1 MSFMKKSDKP
11 LVVFLGPAH
20 PYRGGIASFSNRL
33 AHEFNQH
40 DWQSLVYTFSL
51 QYPGF
56 LFPGK
61 TQFATEPEVYGLD
74 IHRAV
79 NSINPFNWI
88 KVGNALHKI
97 APDLIIVRYWLP
109 FMAPAFGTILRL
121 AKRNKK
127 TKVIC
132 IADNII
138 PHEKRIGDDLFT
150 GYFQKAVD
158 GFVAMS
164 DQVLQDMQKLGI
176 TKPCEFLP
184 HPLFDHFGAKIDQAE
199 AKKRLGFNDAD
210 KLLLF
215 FGFIRKYKGLDL
227 LLNALAEPSV
237 RHLQVKLVVAGEFYE
252 DESSYFELVEKL
264 GIQNQVVFMN
274 KFIPDEEV
282 TLLMSAADV
291 LVQPYR
297 HATQSGVTPLA
308 MHFDLPMI
316 VTNAGGLKEMVL
328 DQLTGLVVEINAK
341 SIAEGIE
348 AYFQKGKASFLE
360 NLAREKSK
368 FSWSAMYEGLLKFY
382 SKLVNVK

>member
-1 MSFMKKSDKP
+1 MRKSDKP

-40 DWQSLVYTFSL
+40 DWQSVLYTFSL

-61 TQFATEPEVYGLD
+61 TQYASEPEGYGLE
-74 IHRAV
+74 IHQAV
-79 NSINPFNWI
+79 NSIHPLNWV
-88 KVGNALHKI
+88 KVGNELNRLQ
-97 APDLIIVRYWLP
+97 PDLIIVRYWLP

-121 AKRNKK
+121 AKRNGK

-138 PHEKRIGDDLFT
+138 PHEKRIGDATLT
-150 GYFQKAVD
+150 NYFQKAVD

-164 DQVLQDMQKLGI
+164 EQVMQDLKKLKI
-176 TKPCEFLP
+176 DKPNILLP
-184 HPLFDHFGAKIDQAE
+184 HPLFDHFGEKIDQVK
-199 AKKRLGFNDAD
+199 AKQQLGYQSSD

-215 FGFIRKYKGLDL
+215 FGFIRRYKGVDL
-227 LLNALAEPSV
+227 LLEALAVPEIKA
-237 RHLQVKLVVAGEFYE
+237 LQVKLIVAGECYE
-252 DESSYFELVEKL
+252 DESFYFDLVKKF
-264 GIQNQVVFMN
+264 GIKDQVVFLN

-282 TLLMSAADV
+282 ALLMSAADV

-316 VTNAGGLKEMVL
+316 VTNAGGLKEMVV
-328 DQLTGLVVEINAK
+328 DKKTGLVVEVNAA
-341 SIAEGIE
+341 SIASGIVE
-348 AYFQKGKASFLE
+348 YFTRGKASFLE
-360 NLAREKSK
+360 ALCKEKSK
-368 FSWSAMYEGLLKFY
+368 FSWSAMVKG
-382 SKLVNVK
+382 LVNFFNRLHQVK